1 MKIKK
6 DDKVIVLK
14 GKDRGK
20 TGTVLKAMPKM
31 DKVVVS
37 GVNVIKKHQRA
48 RKSNEKGQMI
58 DKTMPIHASN
68 VRKI

>member
-48 RKSNEKGQMI
+48 RKSNEKGSQHK
-58 DKTMPIHASN
+58 DLLFLKRS
-68 VRKI
+68 